1 MEMLFIV
8 GAIVF
13 IISANKTFK
22 DARECKDNEKDIKVF
37 ILLWAFIEVLSA
49 SSFIHSYVNIMLKK

>member
-8 GAIVF
+8 SAIVF

-22 DARECKDNEKDIKVF
+22 DARECKDDEIGIKLF
-37 ILLWAFIEVLSA
+37 ILLWAFIEVLTA
-49 SSFIHSYVNIMLKK
+49 SSLIHNYVNIMLKK